1 MFDKLKSQ
9 QPFSCGPLHSGKV
22 QRQQAGEM
30 GGWGGFQCTSFLF
43 LEQVQLQKRDLNGN
57 T

>member
-43 LEQVQLQKRDLNGN
+43 LEQVQFQKRDLNGN